1 MLAPESPAMK
11 AYQENVLQPRLE
23 QSRKWKPS
31 PGEKG
36 NPDPVINIIT
46 DGRLASIDMRYHYPD
61 WPSDPSSKL
70 NMLIDDV
77 IVLHHRTADYPYID
91 KETGQEEPIKGAAQI
106 VFYKLGFGKG
116 VTERRGFDARAWVM
130 QRFKEGG
137 IPASQVAWID
147 DYPTSTAKG
156 QLSKEVRQGVKRILI
171 GSYDKDGD
179 RP

>member
-11 AYQENVLQPRLE
+11 DYQENVLQPRLE

-70 NMLIDDV
+70 NILIDDV

-91 KETGQEEPIKGAAQI
+91 KETGLEEPIKGAAQI

-116 VTERRGFDARAWVM
+116 VTRASRDSMPGPGSWRDSRRAGYRPLRWPGSTITQHLQLRAN
-130 QRFKEGG
+130 
-137 IPASQVAWID
+137 
-147 DYPTSTAKG
+147 
-156 QLSKEVRQGVKRILI
+156 
-171 GSYDKDGD
+171 
-179 RP
+179 